1 MVTPIVL
8 SHRRRVRP
16 LFKRSTSTQL
26 IKYRY
31 NALCGNTNWIH
42 VGHAARCVC
51 VCICVCACLSEK
63 CTTDIT
69 VRDEFNAAVL
79 KAYTLIIISEKITA
93 AVVCILIYFMDEII
107 CNNDKRLTFNWIYNE
122 IDYTNK
128 LIQFLC
134 GTFRRL
140 IRLEL
145 IVRKK

>member
-1 MVTPIVL
+1 MATPIVL

-93 AVVCILIYFMDEII
+93 AMVCVLISFMDEII
-107 CNNDKRLTFNWIYNE
+107 CNSDKRFTFNWIYHE

-128 LIQFLC
+128 PIQFLC
-134 GTFRRL
+134 GTFNPL
-140 IRLEL
+140 N
-145 IVRKK
+145 